1 MLRQELIDEGREPD
15 WVEGMLSG
23 ACTAQRDG
31 RSFVPPTSGR
41 VPSRRVRMPSPDG
54 CPLGLVWCDEAQ
66 AAKDRNHTRTSLLK
80 NLGLPPSSVDKF
92 LDLQFGPETDEDR
105 ENIRRS
111 PVFATQINFSYFTPA
126 MTVERE
132 NLHQRILEN
141 SVSHE
146 NNETGIKLLLD
157 DLFGPESAESRR
169 MRKPGPDIMRIFE
182 ICFSQFHT
190 YAPPARYGTLLGFS
204 PRGGSSLSG
213 GSNPFGGSVGGLGS
227 SQGGSNLSRGF
238 NPFGGSGGFG
248 SSGCNPPGGFNA
260 SGMSNAFGG
269 FNSPGMFTPSGVP
282 LSHAL
287 ANTLGLGV
295 SIPPGAYDPF
305 NDPMSSALSGP
316 FNGPINDPFND
327 PFMGS
332 VMTPSSRPRS
342 RSRRRSRSRHRSR
355 RHRSH
360 RSSRRDSDYMY
371 IDHSRRTVHVG
382 DYYHNNLSH
391 RFCLVVGRSTVGCRT
406 ILDWILAGMTES
418 LNHHLDSGF
427 HVRVS
432 QLCTVRYP
440 CAVKLLL
447 ITRGS
452 SASRHQ
458 WTCTSNY

>member
-1 MLRQELIDEGREPD
+1 MTIDMLRQELIDEGREPD

-41 VPSRRVRMPSPDG
+41 VPSRRVRTPSPDG

-382 DYYHNNLSH
+382 DYYHNIPPFLLS
-391 RFCLVVGRSTVGCRT
+391 GREIDRWLQDDLG
-406 ILDWILAGMTES
+406 LDISWY
-418 LNHHLDSGF
+418 D
-427 HVRVS
+427 
-432 QLCTVRYP
+432 
-440 CAVKLLL
+440 
-447 ITRGS
+447 
-452 SASRHQ
+452 
-458 WTCTSNY
+458 